1 MNWHWTDHI
10 NLQLI
15 ERKITKELVETAINN
30 PDKILE
36 GKKGRK
42 IYQKITGDKL
52 IRVVTE
58 GDRLITV
65 YLTDKIK
72 KYMGGGKT

>member
-1 MNWHWTDHI
+1 MNWKWTDHI
-10 NLQLI
+10 KLQLK
-15 ERKITKELVETAINN
+15 ERKISKELVENTLDN
-30 PDKILE
+30 PDNIIN
-36 GKKGRK
+36 GKEGRK

-58 GDRLITV
+58 KETLITA

-72 KYMGGGKT
+72 KYMEG